1 MSATVAASFAEPA
14 RTSSA
19 QTACEVTDR
28 ASRFHTRALE
38 LLQSKHN
45 DPKYSKLN
53 VIQKLDCILI
63 DLAKI
68 ALELY
73 YAHKHNLDK
82 LIADM
87 EFRRVMSAIT
97 ETDFISYGQCH
108 LIPNAI
114 MTQKAWFD
122 DYLNDSLSPNQCSF
136 RYIDVEVT
144 TEQIS
149 EAFEFYNKVISLI
162 HQTL

>member
-1 MSATVAASFAEPA
+1 MSATVAAAA
-14 RTSSA
+14 SSA
-19 QTACEVTDR
+19 AVSS
-28 ASRFHTRALE
+28 ASTSFHTRALE

-73 YAHKHNLDK
+73 YAHNHNLDK
-82 LIADM
+82 LIDDM
-87 EFRRVMSAIT
+87 EFRRAMSAIT

-136 RYIDVEVT
+136 SYIDVEVT